1 VAARGAGAAAGDA
14 GDRMA
19 QQRDARGRRVPRRPV
34 PTGLNEAGYIEGQNV
49 AVEYRFAGDEYER
62 LPALAADL
70 VRRQVDVIAAGG
82 VVAAPASNAGSYN
95 NAVQKVPNDEVTIR
109 FGFGE
114 LLLRSACLSPR
125 CVGTF

>member
-1 VAARGAGAAAGDA
+1 MPISETRGAEEY
-14 GDRMA
+14 
-19 QQRDARGRRVPRRPV
+19 RVAPFRQ
-34 PTGLNEAGYIEGQNV
+34 GNEAGYLE
-49 AVEYRFAGDEYER
+49 AVEYRFTGGEYER

-114 LLLRSACLSPR
+114 LLLRLARLSPR

>member
-1 VAARGAGAAAGDA
+1 MPVVVWLSSETRGAEEY
-14 GDRMA
+14 
-19 QQRDARGRRVPRRPV
+19 RVAPFRQ
-34 PTGLNEAGYIEGQNV
+34 GLNEAGYIEGQNV
-49 AVEYRFAGDEYER
+49 AVEYRFPGGEYER

-109 FGFGE
+109 FGFDE

>member
-1 VAARGAGAAAGDA
+1 VAACGAGAAVGDA

-19 QQRDARGRRVPRRPV
+19 QQRDARGRRVTASPRSE
-34 PTGLNEAGYIEGQNV
+34 GLNEAGYIEGQNV
-49 AVEYRFAGDEYER
+49 AVEYRFAGGEYER
-62 LPALAADL
+62 LLALAADL